1 MFTVEELS
9 IIKMYSGFTPDRNR
23 VVAALKDCL
32 PLIEEQEIKNTV
44 LTVIRKANA
53 MTEKAFSEIDFSDT
67 LEITG
72 L

>member
-1 MFTVEELS
+1 MFSIEELS

-23 VVAALKDCL
+23 VVSALEDSL
-32 PLIEEQEIKNTV
+32 SLIEEQEIKDMV

-53 MTEKAFSEIDFSDT
+53 MTEKAFSNLDLSNT
-67 LEITG
+67 LETTG